1 MDGRIIFRR
10 ARLVVASLATLLLFV
25 GAASAVVTHEPP
37 APEPATSVVAQHEVR
52 ADVVGLTLA
61 APQSL
66 DLAAVAAPEPDV
78 AEVAPATTTTT
89 TPPVTTTT
97 APAPTTTTVPATTTT
112 HTHPPTTTT
121 TAPAPTTTTAP
132 PATTT
137 TAPPPTT
144 TTVASTSD
152 GPPAAHLYLSESE
165 VRALVAKYFPT
176 SEVDKAVLVAKC
188 ESGWDAY
195 VTGGSGGKYVG
206 LFQHAGWV
214 WESRAAAAGQAG
226 KPWWDPEANVAV
238 SAWLL
243 NGDDW
248 WHWATC
254 SSWADGQLGG

>member
-37 APEPATSVVAQHEVR
+37 EPEAGASTVDHDAVR

-66 DLAAVAAPEPDV
+66 SYAAVAEVEPEPV
-78 AEVAPATTTTT
+78 VVPETTTTT
-89 TPPVTTTT
+89 
-97 APAPTTTTVPATTTT
+97 A
-112 HTHPPTTTT
+112 PPTTTT
-121 TAPAPTTTTAP
+121 TAPTTTTTAPSSTAAPAPTTTTTAP
-132 PATTT
+132 PPPPPTTTTVPPTTTT

-144 TTVASTSD
+144 TTVAATSD
-152 GPPAAHLYLSESE
+152 GPPGDHLYLSESQI
-165 VRALVAKYFPT
+165 RALVAAYFPA
-176 SEVDKAVLVAKC
+176 SEVDKAVLVAQC

-248 WHWATC
+248 WHWSNC